1 MHETNPFQ
9 TKCLSTNGHAVNLP
23 TDDSNRLE
31 AVSRERISQK
41 ERAHLTERERRPP
54 KRRHR
59 QWRFIMI
66 RASTLLP
73 AFILAFGLAGAS
85 LTMAADSSSS
95 SAKQAQPAQGHS
107 AKAADTSCNNAPMYE
122 RPYYCQAHGG

>member
-1 MHETNPFQ
+1 
-9 TKCLSTNGHAVNLP
+9 
-23 TDDSNRLE
+23 
-31 AVSRERISQK
+31 
-41 ERAHLTERERRPP
+41 
-54 KRRHR
+54 
-59 QWRFIMI
+59 MI

-85 LTMAADSSSS
+85 LAMAADSNSSN
-95 SAKQAQPAQGHS
+95 AKQAQSSESHPLQGHP